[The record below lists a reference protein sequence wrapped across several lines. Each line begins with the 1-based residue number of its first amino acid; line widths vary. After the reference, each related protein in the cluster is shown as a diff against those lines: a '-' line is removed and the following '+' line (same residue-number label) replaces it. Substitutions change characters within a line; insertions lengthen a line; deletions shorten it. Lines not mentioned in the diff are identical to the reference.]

1 MKQPQWDKYEA
12 AFLLE
17 YCLKV
22 ENNELSRKEAITT
35 VSEHLR
41 ERAKDR
47 GFEIDEV
54 FRNEN
59 GISMQMSAMRNCYLE
74 KNKGLTISKLF
85 KEVVALYKT
94 NRNIFEKI
102 IQEES
107 SKVNKTIYQEFL
119 LWLKTEKPNDTKEVI
134 EYLSMLSMFVIKRKQ
149 LHKPIA
155 DITDADEI
163 EHLQSIMNKPET
175 LGIHS
180 KKMSA
185 KIDKALKM
193 YLHFL
198 HSKDKKDL
206 SCLNCKSVLIEE
218 KQSEDYFKVDFSS
231 SQNYAHTKPVSC
243 RYKGRNIPCSGWN
256 SVFINITRAIYQDC
270 HTKFPVGHSLS
281 SSSRID
287 IGSPE
292 GMVYPK
298 EIANGIYLE
307 CNVSA
312 SGVVSKLRALM
323 VICGMNYSDV
333 VIEYRQN
340 VKQSKVQ
347 KKTETAV
354 IPSTQLQWMPHFTK
368 ELTELI
374 AKSFIIASDHGA
386 SRLAVL
392 HHQEEKYE
400 TDTKGEHSGRCCKEF
415 PDADLP
421 NAIRENGYFVLSD
434 YGRFKNSRA
443 ANVEVHGGAT
453 LEEVVVPVIRLS
465 LRKQDDVVIKLLN
478 ADAIYC
484 ERHSGTLIEF
494 YISDV
499 ENKNNIALVIAG
511 KRYVAVPFDST
522 HYSVTLNDIK
532 RAKKNI
538 VAEIYDGDNLIG
550 SVKFD
555 IKGKDKGGEI

>member
-374 AKSFIIASDHGA
+374 AKYYKYGFRVGSPIELM
-386 SRLAVL
+386 RLRNYA
-392 HHQEEKYE
+392 E
-400 TDTKGEHSGRCCKEF
+400 S
-415 PDADLP
+415 
-421 NAIRENGYFVLSD
+421 
-434 YGRFKNSRA
+434 
-443 ANVEVHGGAT
+443 ANVELPVSDEELEREVSVVGVLIDGSPLVQKAIADMEKYLDEKHGRVKET
-453 LEEVVVPVIRLS
+453 EHTTETVIGS
-465 LRKQDDVVIKLLN
+465 GQKPSAVT
-478 ADAIYC
+478 ADRRA
-484 ERHSGTLIEF
+484 EQE
-494 YISDV
+494 
-499 ENKNNIALVIAG
+499 
-511 KRYVAVPFDST
+511 
-522 HYSVTLNDIK
+522 SVSVSQSQPQK
-532 RAKKNI
+532 AEPASRAKGEVKK
-538 VAEIYDGDNLIG
+538 
-550 SVKFD
+550 SVLQSLKDFQAKAKAQEQNKTTEKSKTHK
-555 IKGKDKGGEI
+555 KGEVEL

>member
-256 SVFINITRAIYQDC
+256 SVFINITRAIYQDFVEVYEPYLVGFSPEEC
-270 HTKFPVGHSLS
+270 EDIKNSITDDMFALSATKSNAVVKKAADAYRKGQVKNQLYKLWSDRTGGTKSPKQWSEKYKTPILCCVDSEIYGEAKKAFSVLNSSFQSESDIKAALEFCEKATFFDKLSDDEFRDKCFMRCIVGNYARLLPDVTAI
-281 SSSRID
+281 RNTLEDID
-287 IGSPE
+287 IEPYDWNDDPRIKQKIQEMASVEYNAGGSDIAISTIDSMPVE
-292 GMVYPK
+292 QLK
-298 EIANGIYLE
+298 EWLKTLAINDMELGVKIISNG
-307 CNVSA
+307 
-312 SGVVSKLRALM
+312 
-323 VICGMNYSDV
+323 
-333 VIEYRQN
+333 
-340 VKQSKVQ
+340 
-347 KKTETAV
+347 
-354 IPSTQLQWMPHFTK
+354 
-368 ELTELI
+368 
-374 AKSFIIASDHGA
+374 
-386 SRLAVL
+386 
-392 HHQEEKYE
+392 
-400 TDTKGEHSGRCCKEF
+400 
-415 PDADLP
+415 
-421 NAIRENGYFVLSD
+421 
-434 YGRFKNSRA
+434 
-443 ANVEVHGGAT
+443 
-453 LEEVVVPVIRLS
+453 
-465 LRKQDDVVIKLLN
+465 
-478 ADAIYC
+478 
-484 ERHSGTLIEF
+484 
-494 YISDV
+494 
-499 ENKNNIALVIAG
+499 G
-511 KRYVAVPFDST
+511 K
-522 HYSVTLNDIK
+522 
-532 RAKKNI
+532 
-538 VAEIYDGDNLIG
+538 
-550 SVKFD
+550 
-555 IKGKDKGGEI
+555 